1 MLPKLLNLEYKRK
14 TAILNAALKEF
25 AAKGFDDASTNVIA
39 KESGISKGLMFHY
52 VNSKKDLFLFLY
64 DYCNDIVNKEYVDL
78 INFNEL
84 DIFEKLRQSYLLQ
97 IELLQKHPCI
107 FEFIKMSATTKSED
121 INKELMK
128 RESEKLSRC
137 QETMFT
143 KIDESKF
150 REGLNVEKSKQFIL
164 WANVGF
170 TNQMLTEIRNAE
182 MTELNYDGLI
192 EKLDDYLNELR
203 KIFYQ

>member
-1 MLPKLLNLEYKRK
+1 
-14 TAILNAALKEF
+14 
-25 AAKGFDDASTNVIA
+25 
-39 KESGISKGLMFHY
+39 
-52 VNSKKDLFLFLY
+52 
-64 DYCNDIVNKEYVDL
+64 
-78 INFNEL
+78 NEL

-97 IELLQKHPCI
+97 IELLQKHPWI
-107 FEFIKMSATTKSED
+107 FEFIKISATTKSDD
-121 INKELMK
+121 INQELEN
-128 RESEKLSRC
+128 RENEKLSRC

-170 TNQMLTEIRNAE
+170 TNQMLKDIRNEE
-182 MTELNYDGLI
+182 MTELNYDEMV